1 MRNTRAV
8 IDLSRLERN
17 YNRLLAA
24 HGAGSIMI
32 VLKANAY
39 GHGMI
44 PAGRFLA
51 GLGHRLFA
59 VAVLDE
65 AIALRHAGIKG
76 RILVLGP
83 HQPGSAPE
91 YPLHRLEMTVASLH
105 HLDALAGEI
114 ATDPPPEGLDI
125 HLKLDTGMGRI
136 GLQAGEVSAA
146 RALLAKTP
154 AIRLRAVYS
163 HFAESEKLG
172 SGFCD
177 EQLAAFEAARAEL
190 LQGHGGAPSGG
201 TLTETHLPE
210 AHLANSAGLLRDP
223 RYHFDYARVGY
234 ALWAP
239 LVFDVPADGP
249 PEPPL
254 NRELEPVMT
263 LSTRITHLK
272 TMPAGATVG
281 YGRTHTCREG
291 EVIATLPIGYGDG
304 YFRQMSNE
312 GYVSIAGRRHPIAG
326 RVSMDQTT
334 VSLGVGDLTAKIG
347 DEVILLGGVGDDGSG
362 GIPVAEA
369 AGWLGTIDYEVLT
382 QLSARIPRRY
392 VYAGVEVD
400 LG

>member
-1 MRNTRAV
+1 M
-8 IDLSRLERN
+8 
-17 YNRLLAA
+17 
-24 HGAGSIMI
+24 
-32 VLKANAY
+32 
-39 GHGMI
+39 
-44 PAGRFLA
+44 
-51 GLGHRLFA
+51 
-59 VAVLDE
+59 
-65 AIALRHAGIKG
+65 
-76 RILVLGP
+76 
-83 HQPGSAPE
+83 
-91 YPLHRLEMTVASLH
+91 
-105 HLDALAGEI
+105 
-114 ATDPPPEGLDI
+114 
-125 HLKLDTGMGRI
+125 
-136 GLQAGEVSAA
+136 
-146 RALLAKTP
+146 
-154 AIRLRAVYS
+154 
-163 HFAESEKLG
+163 
-172 SGFCD
+172 
-177 EQLAAFEAARAEL
+177 AAFEAARAEL
-190 LQGHGGAPSGG
+190 LRGHSGPP
-201 TLTETHLPE
+201 PE

-281 YGRTHTCREG
+281 YGRTHTCRQG
-291 EVIATLPIGYGDG
+291 EIIATLPIGYGDG
-304 YFRQMSNE
+304 YFRQMSNT
-312 GYVSIAGRRHPIAG
+312 GFVSIAGRRHPIVG

-334 VSLGVGDLTAKIG
+334 VSLGVGETGEGGTVRIG

>member
-114 ATDPPPEGLDI
+114 AADPPPEGLDI

-190 LQGHGGAPSGG
+190 LQGHTGPP
-201 TLTETHLPE
+201 PE
-210 AHLANSAGLLRDP
+210 SHLANSAALLRDS

-239 LVFDVPADGP
+239 LVFEAP
-249 PEPPL
+249 PGTPSEPPL

-263 LSTRITHLK
+263 LSTRINHIK
-272 TMPAGATVG
+272 KMPAGATVG
-281 YGRTHTCREG
+281 YGRKYTCREG
-291 EVIATLPIGYGDG
+291 VVIATLPIGYGDG

-312 GYVSIAGRRHPIAG
+312 GYVSIAGRRHPIVG

-334 VSLGVGDLTAKIG
+334 VSLGTEDLGIKIE
-347 DEVILLGGVGDDGSG
+347 DEVILLGGVGDDGTG

-369 AGWLGTIDYEVLT
+369 AGWLKTIDYEVLT
-382 QLSARIPRRY
+382 QLSGRIPRQY
-392 VYAGVEVD
+392 VYGGIEVD

>member
-1 MRNTRAV
+1 MRNTLAV

-17 YNRLLAA
+17 YHRLLGS
-24 HGAGSIMI
+24 HGAGRIMI

-44 PAGRFLA
+44 PVAKFLA
-51 GLGHRLFA
+51 GLGHGLFA

-65 AIALRHAGIKG
+65 AIALRHAGIRG

-83 HQPGSAPE
+83 HEPGSAPE
-91 YPLHRLEMTVASLH
+91 YPLHGLEMTVASLH
-105 HLDALAGEI
+105 HLKAAAGEI
-114 ATDPPPEGLDI
+114 SAGDIPAQGLEI

-136 GLQAGEVSAA
+136 GLQPGEVSSA

-177 EQLAAFEAARAEL
+177 EQLAAFEAARADL
-190 LQGHGGAPSGG
+190 LQGHQGPP
-201 TLTETHLPE
+201 PE
-210 AHLANSAGLLRDP
+210 AHLSNSAGLLRDS
-223 RYHFDYARVGY
+223 RFHFDYARTGY

-239 LVFDVPADGP
+239 LVFDSPEGAP

-263 LSTRITHLK
+263 LKARITHLK
-272 TMPAGATVG
+272 TMAAGATVG

-304 YFRQMSNE
+304 YFRQMSNA
-312 GYVSIAGRRHPIAG
+312 GFVSIAGRRHPIVG
-326 RVSMDQTT
+326 RVSMDQTI
-334 VSLGVGDLTAKIG
+334 VSLGAGGAVAVQVG
-347 DEVILLGGVGDDGSG
+347 DEVILLGGVADDGTG

-369 AGWLGTIDYEVLT
+369 AEWLGTIDYEVLT
-382 QLSARIPRRY
+382 QLSGRIPRQY
-392 VYAGVEVD
+392 VYKGIELD